1 MAKDRDTLRNA
12 YTKNF
17 SLNRIDRYI
26 VIDKELETENARN
39 ETIKEINEKLW
50 NGIQE
55 INFRLYD
62 RILPF
67 VCIYGL
73 VKDESGIRIIV
84 NDYGSEQAI
93 TQFQETKSI
102 VMEDIS
108 HLINFRI
115 LSPYRQIMVSDGLIP
130 SDAKI
135 LIDPNL
141 LTIAAVDIFLDI
153 SMFNSFSYLNSM
165 TISEKRQ
172 FNRLKIDFFKKHSMQ
187 LCPMYYD
194 IKKPYPDYF
203 SLAFCCRVNIKTFD
217 YDKYIW
223 LWNLFLQEYEFDKN
237 KNIIAKP
244 TEILRYHVD
253 FKNLPEKI
261 KEDNYWKRQT
271 KGAILLLR
279 TNHRPNDDLRLEWL
293 KSYLG
298 LKQYRI
304 GRLSIVPLSDIN
316 NSMLQREL
324 RELNVSAFKIIN
336 F

>member
-1 MAKDRDTLRNA
+1 MAKDRDTFRNA

-50 NGIQE
+50 NVIQE

-62 RILPF
+62 RVLPF
-67 VCIYGL
+67 ICIYGL

-84 NDYGSEQAI
+84 NDYGNEQAI
-93 TQFQETKSI
+93 TQYQETQNI
-102 VMEDIS
+102 NMEDIS

-115 LSPYRQIMVSDGLIP
+115 LSPYLQIMVSDGLIP

-153 SMFNSFSYLNSM
+153 SMFNSFSYLKSM
-165 TISEKRQ
+165 TIPEKKQ
-172 FNRLKIDFFKKHSMQ
+172 FNQLKIEFFKKHAMQ
-187 LCPMYYD
+187 LCPIYYD
-194 IKKPYPDYF
+194 IKEPYPDYF
-203 SLAFCCRVNIKTFD
+203 SLAFCCRVNNKTFD
-217 YDKYIW
+217 FDKYIW
-223 LWNLFLQEYEFDKN
+223 LWNLFLQEFEFDKHN
-237 KNIIAKP
+237 NIIAKP
-244 TEILRYHVD
+244 TEMLRYHVD
-253 FKNLPEKI
+253 YKNLPKRI
-261 KEDNYWKRQT
+261 KEDNYWKQQS
-271 KGAILLLR
+271 KGALLLLR

-298 LKQYRI
+298 LKQYRV

-336 F
+336 L